1 MSQGVGFTPHHSG
14 ESTRS
19 HAPLSLYGGRSVGRG
34 RSETP
39 ILEDYQSSTLYS
51 GSCSRSGSYV
61 TEERYEHESG
71 KTGLNAVVVHLTAS
85 VEHLNEVNVT
95 FTDELTSV
103 KDKNRALAARLT
115 KIEEF
120 VSRVEG
126 KADQKASKTRSND
139 HSVLKVHTSTLF
151 Q

>member
-1 MSQGVGFTPHHSG
+1 M
-14 ESTRS
+14 
-19 HAPLSLYGGRSVGRG
+19 
-34 RSETP
+34 
-39 ILEDYQSSTLYS
+39 
-51 GSCSRSGSYV
+51 

-71 KTGLNAVVVHLTAS
+71 KTGLNAVVAHLTAS
-85 VEHLNEVNVT
+85 VERLNEANVT

-103 KDKNRALAARLT
+103 KDENRALAARLR

-126 KADQKASKTRSND
+126 KADQKASKTRLND

>member
-1 MSQGVGFTPHHSG
+1 M
-14 ESTRS
+14 
-19 HAPLSLYGGRSVGRG
+19 
-34 RSETP
+34 
-39 ILEDYQSSTLYS
+39 
-51 GSCSRSGSYV
+51 
-61 TEERYEHESG
+61 EERYEHESG

-95 FTDELTSV
+95 FTDKLTSV
-103 KDKNRALAARLT
+103 KDENRALATRLT

-126 KADQKASKTRSND
+126 KADQKASKTRLND